1 MENISIRKVNE
12 NEFEIVTKMV
22 LDVFMKFEAPDYSKE
37 GIETFKDFV
46 SNKERL
52 KDLMILGAYNNNS
65 SDELIGIIATRNN
78 GNHIAI
84 FFVKEEY
91 QGMKIGRKL
100 FDKVLENSSNS
111 ITVNSSPYAV
121 EIYKHLG
128 FKIVEP
134 EKIEDGIRFTK
145 MILEK

>member
-1 MENISIRKVNE
+1 MENIIIRKVNE

-22 LDVFMKFEAPDYSKE
+22 LDVFMKFEAPDYSEE

-46 SNKERL
+46 SSKDRL
-52 KDLMILGAYNNNS
+52 KDLVIFGAYIEN
-65 SDELIGIIATRNN
+65 ELVGIIATRNN
-78 GNHIAI
+78 GNHIAL

-91 QGMKIGRKL
+91 QGKKIGKKL
-100 FDKVLENSSNS
+100 FNKVLECSNDS

-121 EIYKHLG
+121 EVYKHLG

>member
-1 MENISIRKVNE
+1 MKNISIRKVNE
-12 NEFEIVTKMV
+12 DEFEIVTKMV
-22 LDVFMKFEAPDYSKE
+22 LDVFMKFEAPDYSQE
-37 GIETFKDFV
+37 GIETFKNFV
-46 SNKERL
+46 SSKERL
-52 KDLMILGAYNNNS
+52 KDLMIIGAYNNSNN
-65 SDELIGIIATRNN
+65 ELIGIIATRNK
-78 GNHIAI
+78 GNHIAL

-111 ITVNSSPYAV
+111 ITVNSSPYAI

-134 EKIEDGIRFTK
+134 EKMEDGIRFTK